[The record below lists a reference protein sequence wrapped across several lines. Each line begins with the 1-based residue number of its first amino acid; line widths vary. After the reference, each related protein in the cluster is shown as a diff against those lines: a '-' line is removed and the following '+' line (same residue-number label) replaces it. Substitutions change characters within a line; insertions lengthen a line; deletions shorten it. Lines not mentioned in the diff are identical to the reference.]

1 MRKRKISSMTPKFC
15 GQKNGRMEVTVLGVG
30 KCVESTCVEF
40 KFKHD
45 KLEMLVFHAS
55 GDVRYVQTVG
65 HNVESRRGV
74 TSVSP
79 F

>member
-1 MRKRKISSMTPKFC
+1 MC
-15 GQKNGRMEVTVLGVG
+15 GKHV
-30 KCVESTCVEF
+30 CEF

-45 KLEMLVFHAS
+45 KLEVLVFHAS